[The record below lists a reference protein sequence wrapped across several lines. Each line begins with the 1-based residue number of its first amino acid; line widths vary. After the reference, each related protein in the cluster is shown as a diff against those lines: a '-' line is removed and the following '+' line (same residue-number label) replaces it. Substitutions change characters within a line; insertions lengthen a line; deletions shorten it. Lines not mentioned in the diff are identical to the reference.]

1 MSDILSRREILE
13 RDVKVLTRQIDTAI
27 ETLATQRD
35 NMNDLETQLTAANA
49 RIEALEK
56 ELRWYGDEGKY
67 ERIPSLHHKSIV
79 EQDKGQRARDVMGEK

>member
-56 ELRWYGDEGKY
+56 ELRWYADAEY
-67 ERIPSLHHKSIV
+67 DPRLSDDIHD
-79 EQDKGQRARDVMGEK
+79 DKGQRARDVMERDDVE